1 MGTFLGLPR
10 ELRNEILTFVLLHQ
24 DEAPTD
30 VSDASGR
37 AELDDIDSL
46 GSKRDYVLSVE
57 QYPPRN
63 STSLLLLSRQLHDET
78 QKLITLLPTKSYVL
92 DVIIANETKLWAT

>member
-1 MGTFLGLPR
+1 VVTFLGLPR
-10 ELRNEILTFVLLHQ
+10 ELRNKILTFVLLHQ

-46 GSKRDYVLSVE
+46 GSKRDYVLSYVIKKLCCGSE
-57 QYPPRN
+57 L
-63 STSLLLLSRQLHDET
+63 SLRPFLKHIVTDSSS
-78 QKLITLLPTKSYVL
+78 IV
-92 DVIIANETKLWAT
+92 